1 MSSLS
6 NILLKRSECN
16 AVGMCA
22 FHENLCK
29 VGHSLLMGTSEDNG
43 CACTMKVYDI
53 LKVKNA
59 LSLSMYFVR
68 E

>member
-1 MSSLS
+1 M
-6 NILLKRSECN
+6 LLGVCEFRGN
-16 AVGMCA
+16 Q
-22 FHENLCK
+22 CK

-53 LKVKNA
+53 LKVNNA
-59 LSLSMYFVR
+59 LPLSVYFVR